1 MQKIKVGVIG
11 DLPKNCCFKRN
22 FILGAIVMDIAKKRQ
37 REKAVVGLMIDL
49 YCHGNHHTKGKICAD
64 CQALKDYACERSDRC
79 PFMENKTFCS
89 NCRVHC
95 YSPQMREDIKKV
107 MRYAGPR
114 MIYHHPLMAI
124 RHLLESK
131 KEQRLTKKEN

>member
-1 MQKIKVGVIG
+1 
-11 DLPKNCCFKRN
+11 
-22 FILGAIVMDIAKKRQ
+22 MDIAKKRQ

-49 YCHGNHHTKGKICAD
+49 YCHGNHHTKGEICAD
-64 CQALKDYACERSDRC
+64 CQALKDYACEKSDRC

-114 MIYHHPLMAI
+114 MIYHHPLMSI